1 MPYSI
6 RKIRGQPYYRVFN
19 SETGAVHSK
28 HTTLAK
34 GKAQIRLLDSIEGGS
49 LTGLAR
55 DVIIGDVKKYTPQE
69 NYKYYSSLIFGRN
82 DFSPKVTKLLDKY
95 GNLPIS
101 KIVINRT
108 PVSKILTNTM
118 DWISGGDFYKN
129 LKKTP
134 YDKLFHL
141 RIDITTSKGVMSLEK
156 NEVINADE
164 KPKTVKQAELK
175 QIQSIPNNLTI
186 MGMLEA
192 TKKKMGSKFFPYSA
206 SSNNCQDFIMAI
218 MKANNIGTKED
229 FDFVKQNTDVLFKNN
244 PFLKSI
250 ADRVTDLGARVNV
263 ISQGGSIPSDLNVN
277 MLTNTQIIG
286 ENNGIVTETLQP
298 AHIRDLIRI
307 WRIYY
312 DEVSETPT
320 ANPNQ
325 QVRLNVPN
333 DGSPSFVMLDD
344 LFTLYDNMMMEAEDN
359 MGVVRIRNFPTITEA
374 LNYFLELVELGD
386 VGEDHM
392 FERFNPPTN
401 VIEGEGV
408 FSKKKST
415 HNIKMNGKGSQY
427 MKDKMAKLRAMRG
440 KGMKGCGDRAP
451 STPPPTIPLTQA
463 QGNSIL
469 NAFEGRTPQIRLSA
483 LQNAINNI
491 GGGESSVR
499 RRFTT
504 FVSGFNNRQ
513 GVERLLR
520 VFDMI
525 LQFEYEG
532 ATDDESIM

>member
-6 RKIRGQPYYRVFN
+6 RKIRGQPFYRVFN
-19 SETGAVHSK
+19 TETGAVHSK

-34 GKAQIRLLDSIEGGS
+34 GKAQIRLLEDIEGGS
-49 LTGLAR
+49 LTGIAR
-55 DVIIGDVKKYTPQE
+55 DVIIGDTKRYTPKEQ
-69 NYKYYSSLIFGRN
+69 YKYYSSLIFGRN
-82 DFSPKVTKLLDKY
+82 DFSPKVTKILDKY

-108 PVSKILTNTM
+108 PVSKVLTNTM

-141 RIDITTSKGVMSLEK
+141 RIDITTSKGVVSLEK

-192 TKKKMGSKFFPYSA
+192 TKKQMGSKFFPYSA

-218 MKANNIGTKED
+218 MKANKIGTKED

-277 MLTNTQIIG
+277 MLTNSQIIG
-286 ENNGIVTETLQP
+286 EDDGIEMDTDEGTVYYDDIVRQTLEP
-298 AHIRDLIRI
+298 AHIQELIRI

-312 DEVSETPT
+312 DEISETP
-320 ANPNQ
+320 NPNLQNQ
-325 QVRLNVPN
+325 QIRLNVPD
-333 DGSPSFVMLDD
+333 DGSNSYDTLND
-344 LFTLYDNMMMEAEDN
+344 LFILYDNMMIEAGN
-359 MGVVRIRNFPTITEA
+359 NAIRNFPTLTEA
-374 LNYFLELVELGD
+374 LNYLLELGGG
-386 VGEDHM
+386 GEDRM
-392 FERFNPPTN
+392 FERFNPPIN

-408 FSKKKST
+408 FSKIKST
-415 HNIKMNGKGSQY
+415 HNIKMNGKGSQF
-427 MKDKMAKLRAMRG
+427 MKDKMAKLRAMKG
-440 KGMKGCGDRAP
+440 KGMSGSGDKPKRKREAP
-451 STPPPTIPLTQA
+451 TPIPFPQFNPQESLMTPTGQVMTSIPPSNIIRPTPQRPTPQRPTPP
-463 QGNSIL
+463 QG
-469 NAFEGRTPQIRLSA
+469 EGMGKGSQFMKDKMA
-483 LQNAINNI
+483 K
-491 GGGESSVR
+491 
-499 RRFTT
+499 
-504 FVSGFNNRQ
+504 
-513 GVERLLR
+513 LR
-520 VFDMI
+520 AMK
-525 LQFEYEG
+525 G
-532 ATDDESIM
+532 KK